1 MILGAFFAFI
11 VQLHT
16 GNAWLA
22 ALAAGLGAGCVGLL
36 HGVVCLI
43 FQGNQTV
50 SGLALT
56 IFGVGLSDY
65 LGTPFV
71 GVQTEGFQ
79 SFALPVLGQIPVL
92 GPVFFQ
98 HNALVYVSYLLP
110 PLLWCFFNRSSTGLA
125 LRAAGE
131 YPAAVSAAGLDPVRL
146 RWLGIFVGA
155 FLVGVGGAYLSLAA
169 THIWTHNLT
178 AGKGWIAVGLV
189 IFAFWR
195 PGRAL
200 FGAWL
205 FGGIMALQLRLQ
217 ALGVNIP
224 SSLMTMLPYAL
235 TVLAL
240 LWASWRGHGRDAP
253 AALGVNIE
261 PRD

>member
-1 MILGAFFAFI
+1 MFPIFCRLF
-11 VQLHT
+11 
-16 GNAWLA
+16 
-22 ALAAGLGAGCVGLL
+22 C
-36 HGVVCLI
+36 GVFSTAVPQVC
-43 FQGNQTV
+43 
-50 SGLALT
+50 A
-56 IFGVGLSDY
+56 
-65 LGTPFV
+65 P
-71 GVQTEGFQ
+71 
-79 SFALPVLGQIPVL
+79 
-92 GPVFFQ
+92 
-98 HNALVYVSYLLP
+98 
-110 PLLWCFFNRSSTGLA
+110 
-125 LRAAGE
+125 RAAGDISGRRVRRRVGSGA
-131 YPAAVSAAGLDPVRL
+131 PALAGHFRRGLFAWAL
-146 RWLGIFVGA
+146 
-155 FLVGVGGAYLSLAA
+155 GGAYLSLAA
-169 THIWTHNLT
+169 THIWTHNLTT

-261 PRD
+261 PLRLILRADLTGQHCATLKL